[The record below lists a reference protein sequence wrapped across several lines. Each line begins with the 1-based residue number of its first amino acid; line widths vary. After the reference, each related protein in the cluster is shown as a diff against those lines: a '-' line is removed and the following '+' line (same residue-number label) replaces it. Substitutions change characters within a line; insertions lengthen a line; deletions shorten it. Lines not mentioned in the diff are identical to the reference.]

1 MKTTAGPGSDIE
13 EVRGIRGVRGV
24 RGIYP
29 IILPFEGRD
38 LPLKVVILNAVK
50 DPYIS
55 SLFFVVPGS
64 KERKLETPH
73 PTSEAAESI
82 AFASTPIFLLRFS
95 AQKSHVKPLT
105 HLTPFPTTTSP
116 CRLVTLNPLYL
127 I

>member
-50 DPYIS
+50 DP
-55 SLFFVVPGS
+55 
-64 KERKLETPH
+64 
-73 PTSEAAESI
+73 
-82 AFASTPIFLLRFS
+82 IFLLCSS
-95 AQKSHVKPLT
+95 AVARY
-105 HLTPFPTTTSP
+105 TTSDSI
-116 CRLVTLNPLYL
+116 CGARLKGNENWKLPTQPAKPLNPLPLLLPQFFFYAFL
-127 I
+127 PKNRMSSP